1 MGSSD
6 HDAVLATLDFSL
18 KVEEPVPGRK
28 LYHWS
33 LANWREM
40 NVELSRTSFDF
51 ENLTGQESVDLLT
64 NTVKE
69 LTEKY
74 VPSSAPTTGRPLP
87 WWTPEC
93 EWALRRKQRA
103 FQGGNKKAIMWATK
117 CCLQVCRRAYGKYM
131 ERLKT
136 KLAKKGTSDREFWQ
150 ITKSHSGM
158 TRQRR
163 KAAPPA
169 EDLAKYFAKKM
180 SLPGEESKEVPELE
194 PAPPGARRLRGFK
207 ITFREV
213 SKVLQSLDVR
223 KSVGPDG
230 VSPRVLKHC
239 ARQLARPLT
248 RLFQKVGK
256 SGEFP
261 MSWKVARVTP
271 VYKKKDA
278 SLPENYRPIS
288 VLPTLATTFERVLM
302 KQLSSFLFG
311 HIPPNQFGFLP
322 GTGTVD
328 VGVILADTIS
338 LALEARKD
346 VRLVALDFKGAFDK
360 VWWRGL
366 LAHLWAVGV
375 RSKAF
380 KLMQSYLSDR
390 ALFVVANGD
399 SSSHMRSIKSGVPQ
413 GAIWSPLLFDLFI
426 RNVPQRVREALCLFY
441 ADDLTLQKDVDREE
455 GAAQRAAE
463 ELNDD
468 LQRLYEFGKE
478 WLLEFEP
485 TKSQELIITNS
496 VADHKV
502 THPPL
507 SMGGVI
513 VEEKEQLEAL
523 GFTIDPR
530 GNWSLHAKAVA
541 KEARKRLG
549 AIRRI
554 AHMLDDRA
562 KMMAYKA
569 FVRSKIEYGNL
580 IYWGAAEGYLEKLD
594 RVQSSAVSMLADSSA
609 FFIPSLESRRQAAA
623 VGLTCKLLDGQGR
636 GALSE
641 VQPVFAPPTTKSTR
655 SSDRLAAQRAAGPQH
670 PHQLKAAA
678 IRHTG
683 NRPSLVTY
691 KRSYT
696 EQESQRYGTASIMKL
711 FNSSA

>member
-1 MGSSD
+1 
-6 HDAVLATLDFSL
+6 
-18 KVEEPVPGRK
+18 
-28 LYHWS
+28 
-33 LANWREM
+33 
-40 NVELSRTSFDF
+40 
-51 ENLTGQESVDLLT
+51 
-64 NTVKE
+64 
-69 LTEKY
+69 
-74 VPSSAPTTGRPLP
+74 
-87 WWTPEC
+87 
-93 EWALRRKQRA
+93 
-103 FQGGNKKAIMWATK
+103 
-117 CCLQVCRRAYGKYM
+117 
-131 ERLKT
+131 
-136 KLAKKGTSDREFWQ
+136 
-150 ITKSHSGM
+150 
-158 TRQRR
+158 
-163 KAAPPA
+163 
-169 EDLAKYFAKKM
+169 
-180 SLPGEESKEVPELE
+180 
-194 PAPPGARRLRGFK
+194 
-207 ITFREV
+207 
-213 SKVLQSLDVR
+213 
-223 KSVGPDG
+223 
-230 VSPRVLKHC
+230 
-239 ARQLARPLT
+239 
-248 RLFQKVGK
+248 VGK

-261 MSWKVARVTP
+261 RSWKVARVTP

-328 VGVILADTIS
+328 VGVILADRIS

-399 SSSHMRSIKSGVPQ
+399 SSSHMSIKSGVPQ

-496 VADHKV
+496 AENHKV

-513 VEEKEQLEAL
+513 VEEKEHVEAL

-530 GNWSLHAKAVA
+530 GNWSLHAEAVA

-580 IYWGAAEGYLEKLD
+580 IY
-594 RVQSSAVSMLADSSA
+594 
-609 FFIPSLESRRQAAA
+609 
-623 VGLTCKLLDGQGR
+623 
-636 GALSE
+636 
-641 VQPVFAPPTTKSTR
+641 
-655 SSDRLAAQRAAGPQH
+655 
-670 PHQLKAAA
+670 
-678 IRHTG
+678 
-683 NRPSLVTY
+683 
-691 KRSYT
+691 
-696 EQESQRYGTASIMKL
+696 
-711 FNSSA
+711 

>member
-1 MGSSD
+1 
-6 HDAVLATLDFSL
+6 
-18 KVEEPVPGRK
+18 
-28 LYHWS
+28 
-33 LANWREM
+33 
-40 NVELSRTSFDF
+40 
-51 ENLTGQESVDLLT
+51 
-64 NTVKE
+64 
-69 LTEKY
+69 
-74 VPSSAPTTGRPLP
+74 
-87 WWTPEC
+87 
-93 EWALRRKQRA
+93 
-103 FQGGNKKAIMWATK
+103 
-117 CCLQVCRRAYGKYM
+117 
-131 ERLKT
+131 
-136 KLAKKGTSDREFWQ
+136 
-150 ITKSHSGM
+150 
-158 TRQRR
+158 
-163 KAAPPA
+163 
-169 EDLAKYFAKKM
+169 
-180 SLPGEESKEVPELE
+180 
-194 PAPPGARRLRGFK
+194 
-207 ITFREV
+207 
-213 SKVLQSLDVR
+213 LQSLDVR

-239 ARQLARPLT
+239 ARQLARPIT

-261 MSWKVARVTP
+261 RSWKVVRVTP

-328 VGVILADTIS
+328 VGVILADRIS

-346 VRLVALDFKGAFDK
+346 VRLVALDFKSAFDK

-380 KLMQSYLSDR
+380 KLMQSYLLDR

-399 SSSHMRSIKSGVPQ
+399 SSSHMSIKSGVPQ

-455 GAAQRAAE
+455 GAAQRVAE

-496 VADHKV
+496 PENHKV

-507 SMGGVI
+507 DPWGERSSWRRWVSPSIREVI
-513 VEEKEQLEAL
+513 
-523 GFTIDPR
+523 
-530 GNWSLHAKAVA
+530 WSLHAKAVA

-594 RVQSSAVSMLADSSA
+594 RVQSSAVSMLSWDSSA
-609 FFIPSLESRRQAAA
+609 F
-623 VGLTCKLLDGQGR
+623 
-636 GALSE
+636 
-641 VQPVFAPPTTKSTR
+641 
-655 SSDRLAAQRAAGPQH
+655 
-670 PHQLKAAA
+670 
-678 IRHTG
+678 
-683 NRPSLVTY
+683 
-691 KRSYT
+691 
-696 EQESQRYGTASIMKL
+696 
-711 FNSSA
+711 

>member
-1 MGSSD
+1 
-6 HDAVLATLDFSL
+6 
-18 KVEEPVPGRK
+18 
-28 LYHWS
+28 
-33 LANWREM
+33 
-40 NVELSRTSFDF
+40 
-51 ENLTGQESVDLLT
+51 
-64 NTVKE
+64 
-69 LTEKY
+69 
-74 VPSSAPTTGRPLP
+74 
-87 WWTPEC
+87 
-93 EWALRRKQRA
+93 
-103 FQGGNKKAIMWATK
+103 
-117 CCLQVCRRAYGKYM
+117 
-131 ERLKT
+131 
-136 KLAKKGTSDREFWQ
+136 
-150 ITKSHSGM
+150 
-158 TRQRR
+158 
-163 KAAPPA
+163 
-169 EDLAKYFAKKM
+169 
-180 SLPGEESKEVPELE
+180 
-194 PAPPGARRLRGFK
+194 
-207 ITFREV
+207 V

-223 KSVGPDG
+223 KWVGPDG

-261 MSWKVARVTP
+261 KSWKVARVTP

-328 VGVILADTIS
+328 VGVILADRFS
-338 LALEARKD
+338 LPLEARKD

-366 LAHLWAVGV
+366 LAHLWAVGM

-390 ALFVVANGD
+390 ALFVVVNGD
-399 SSSHMRSIKSGVPQ
+399 SSSHMSIKSGVPQ

-426 RNVPQRVREALCLFY
+426 RNVPQRVRDALCLFY

-463 ELNDD
+463 EPNND
-468 LQRLYEFGKE
+468 LQCLYEFSKE
-478 WLLEFEP
+478 WLLEFE
-485 TKSQELIITNS
+485 LIITNS
-496 VADHKV
+496 AANHKV

-530 GNWSLHAKAVA
+530 GNWSLHAEAVA
-541 KEARKRLG
+541 KEAQKRLG

-594 RVQSSAVSMLADSSA
+594 RVQSSAVLMLADSSA
-609 FFIPSLESRRQAAA
+609 F
-623 VGLTCKLLDGQGR
+623 
-636 GALSE
+636 
-641 VQPVFAPPTTKSTR
+641 
-655 SSDRLAAQRAAGPQH
+655 
-670 PHQLKAAA
+670 
-678 IRHTG
+678 
-683 NRPSLVTY
+683 
-691 KRSYT
+691 
-696 EQESQRYGTASIMKL
+696 SI
-711 FNSSA
+711 